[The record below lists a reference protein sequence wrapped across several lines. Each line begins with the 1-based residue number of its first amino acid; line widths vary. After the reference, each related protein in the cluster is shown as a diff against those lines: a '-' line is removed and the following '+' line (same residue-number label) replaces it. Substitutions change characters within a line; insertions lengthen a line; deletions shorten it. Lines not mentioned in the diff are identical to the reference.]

1 MKKTIYSLFVVF
13 ALTAALQAGI
23 TETKSFKGENG
34 LVEFELSSDKSDWKI
49 KVGEPVT
56 FTAKVFTRENAKAP
70 RTALTGRKIVCR
82 MYGDGMKTVNKSE
95 VLGDKP
101 VSVTGKLDRPGWIY
115 AYFTL
120 YEPDGKTMTTVLDA
134 RKRKTTVQGGI
145 GALVEPEK
153 LKPGMERPADFDA
166 FWKAQRELLNKVPL
180 NAVETPVVLSPAQA
194 KSYKTFD
201 VKVDCAG
208 GMPVRAYV
216 TVPVNAKPKSLPAWV
231 SFHGAGVGSSGKP
244 STPNCIRMD
253 VNAHGILNGQKPEY
267 YANLYKTTLKNYYH
281 QGENDREKIYFHG
294 MYLRVMRAL
303 DYIKTRPEWN
313 GKVLIVSG
321 SSQGGG
327 QAIAAAALD
336 PQVTLCIAGVPALS
350 DHAGSLAGRQPGWPR
365 FYDGRNGKKYDPAV
379 KTAASYYDNVFFAPR
394 IKCEAFITTGLI
406 DGTCSPEG
414 VYVVFMNLASPKKHL
429 SVVSSG
435 NHSGSPMTRGYARAQ
450 EIIKGK

>member
-1 MKKTIYSLFVVF
+1 MKKIMYSLLTVF
-13 ALTAALQAGI
+13 ALIAALQAGI
-23 TETKSFKGENG
+23 TGTKSFKGADG
-34 LVEFELSSDKSDWKI
+34 LVEFELSTDKNDWKI

-56 FTAKVFTRENAKAP
+56 FSAQVFTRKDAKAP
-70 RTALTGRKIVCR
+70 RVALTGRKILCR
-82 MYGDGMKTVNKSE
+82 MYGDGMKTVTRSE
-95 VLGDKP
+95 VLSGKP

-120 YEPDGKTMTTVLDA
+120 YEPDGKTMSTVLDY

-166 FWKAQRELLNKVPL
+166 FWKAQRELLDKVPL
-180 NAVETPVVLSPAQA
+180 NAVETPVALNPAQA
-194 KSYKTFD
+194 KLYKVYD

-208 GMPVRAYV
+208 GMPVRGYLS
-216 TVPVNAKPKSLPAWV
+216 VPANAKPKSLPAWV
-231 SFHGAGVGSSGKP
+231 TFHGAGVSSSGKP
-244 STPNCIRMD
+244 MDPNCIRMD
-253 VNAHGILNGQKPEY
+253 VNAHGILNGQKPDY

-281 QGENDREKIYFHG
+281 QGKEDREKIYFRG

-327 QAIAAAALD
+327 QTLAAAALD
-336 PQVTLCIAGVPALS
+336 PQVTLCVAGVPALS

-365 FYDGRNGKKYDPAV
+365 FYDGRNGRKYDPAI
-379 KTAASYYDNVFFAPR
+379 KTAAAYYDNVFFAPR
-394 IKCEAFITTGLI
+394 IKCEAFVTTGLI

-414 VYVVFMNLASPKKHL
+414 VHVVFMHLASPKKHL
-429 SVVSSG
+429 DVVSIG
-435 NHSGSPMTRGYARAQ
+435 NHGGAPMTKGYARIR
-450 EIIKGK
+450 EVIKGK

>member
-1 MKKTIYSLFVVF
+1 MKKMMYSLLTVF
-13 ALTAALQAGI
+13 ALIAALQAGI
-23 TETKSFKGENG
+23 TGTKTFKAADG
-34 LVEFELSSDKSDWKI
+34 LVEFELSTDKSDWKI

-56 FTAKVFTRENAKAP
+56 FSAQVFTRKDAKAP
-70 RTALTGRKIVCR
+70 RVALTGRKVLCR
-82 MYGDGMKTVNKSE
+82 MFGDGLKTVSKSE
-95 VLGDKP
+95 VLSGKP

-120 YEPDGKTMTTVLDA
+120 YEPDGKTICSVLDA
-134 RKRKTTVQGGI
+134 RKRKTSVQGGI
-145 GALVEPEK
+145 GALVEPDK

-166 FWKAQRELLNKVPL
+166 FWKAQRELLDKVPL

-194 KSYKTFD
+194 KLYKIYD

-208 GMPVRAYV
+208 GMPVRGYV
-216 TVPVNAKPKSLPAWV
+216 SIPANAKPKSLPAWV
-231 SFHGAGVGSSGKP
+231 TFHGAGVSSSGKP
-244 STPNCIRMD
+244 TDPNCIRMD

-267 YANLYKTTLKNYYH
+267 YSNLYKTTLKNYYH
-281 QGENDREKIYFHG
+281 QGKEDREKIYFHG

-303 DYIKTRPEWN
+303 DYIKSRPEWN

-327 QAIAAAALD
+327 QTIAAAALD

-365 FYDGRNGKKYDPAV
+365 FYDARNGKKYDPAI
-379 KTAASYYDNVFFAPR
+379 KTAASYYDNVFFASR
-394 IKCEAFITTGLI
+394 IKCEAFVTTGLI

-414 VYVVFMNLASPKKHL
+414 VYVVFMHLASPKKQL
-429 SVVSSG
+429 DVVSIG
-435 NHSGSPMTRGYARAQ
+435 NHGGAPMTKGYARAR
-450 EIIKGK
+450 EIISGK

>member
-1 MKKTIYSLFVVF
+1 MKKMLYSLLTVF
-13 ALTAALQAGI
+13 ALIAALQAGI
-23 TETKSFKGENG
+23 TGTKSFKAADG
-34 LVEFELSSDKSDWKI
+34 LVEFELSTDKPDWKI

-56 FTAKVFTRENAKAP
+56 FSAQVFTRENAKAP
-70 RTALTGRKIVCR
+70 RVALTGRKVLCR
-82 MYGDGMKTVNKSE
+82 MFGDGLKTVTKSE
-95 VLGDKP
+95 VLSGKP

-120 YEPDGKTMTTVLDA
+120 YEPDGKTLSTVLDY
-134 RKRKTTVQGGI
+134 RKRKTSVQGGI
-145 GALVEPEK
+145 GALVEPDK

-166 FWKAQRELLNKVPL
+166 FWKAQRELLDKVPL
-180 NAVETPVVLSPAQA
+180 NAVETPVPLSPAQA
-194 KSYKTFD
+194 KQYKIYD

-208 GMPVRAYV
+208 GMPVRGYLS
-216 TVPVNAKPKSLPAWV
+216 VPANAKPKSLPAWV
-231 SFHGAGVGSSGKP
+231 TFHGAGVGSSGKP
-244 STPNCIRMD
+244 TDPKCIRMD

-327 QAIAAAALD
+327 QTIAAAALD

-365 FYDGRNGKKYDPAV
+365 FYDGRNGRKYDPAV
-379 KTAASYYDNVFFAPR
+379 KTAASYYDNVFFASR
-394 IKCEAFITTGLI
+394 IKCEAFVTTGLI
-406 DGTCSPEG
+406 DTTCSPEG
-414 VYVVFMNLASPKKHL
+414 VYVVFMHLASPKKQL
-429 SVVSSG
+429 DVVSIG
-435 NHSGSPMTRGYARAQ
+435 NHGGAPMTKGYARAR
-450 EIIKGK
+450 EIINGK